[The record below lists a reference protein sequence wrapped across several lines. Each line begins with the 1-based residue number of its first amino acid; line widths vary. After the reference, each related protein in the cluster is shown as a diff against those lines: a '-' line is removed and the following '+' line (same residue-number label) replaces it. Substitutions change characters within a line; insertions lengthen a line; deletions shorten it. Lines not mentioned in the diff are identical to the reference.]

1 MIQDEQPLLSGFLK
15 ELKAHKKG
23 ILLNHHIHIFYNN
36 WSLNPYYYD
45 DYSERV
51 SVRHATKLRNLNE
64 TDYQNY
70 KVLWWDR
77 SIYVQAY
84 IEICVEKVEE

>member
-1 MIQDEQPLLSGFLK
+1 MNQDEQPLLSDFLK

-23 ILLNHHIHIFYNN
+23 VFLEHTIHIFYND
-36 WSLNPYYYD
+36 WSVNPYYDD

-51 SVRHATKLRNLNE
+51 SITTTKLRNLND
-64 TDYQNY
+64 TDYRNY
-70 KVLWWDR
+70 RVLWWDQ

-84 IEICVEKVEE
+84 IEICVKKVEE